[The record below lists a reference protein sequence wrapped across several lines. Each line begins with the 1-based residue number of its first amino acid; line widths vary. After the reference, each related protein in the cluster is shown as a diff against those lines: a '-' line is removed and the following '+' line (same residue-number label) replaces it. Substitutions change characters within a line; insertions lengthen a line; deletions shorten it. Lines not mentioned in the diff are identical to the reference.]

1 MVASQ
6 PAAATRDMTAEHVEY
21 QREGFLV
28 STDPARFDRAAIH
41 AFLTGSYWAEGISQE
56 IVDRSIDGSLA
67 FGLLEESRQI
77 GFARV
82 VTDRATFAYLADVY
96 VVESH
101 RGRGLGRWLV
111 DCVTAHP
118 DLRGLRRWSLVTRD
132 AHALYRPLGF
142 EALSAPERHMEK
154 VLVNP
159 YRRADAS

>member
-1 MVASQ
+1 MTSE
-6 PAAATRDMTAEHVEY
+6 PAASSTTKHAECRRD
-21 QREGFLV
+21 GFLV
-28 STDPARFDRAAIH
+28 TTDAGCFDREAIH
-41 AFLTGSYWAEGISQE
+41 AFLARSYWAEGIPRE
-56 IVDRSIDGSLA
+56 VVDRSIEGSLA
-67 FGLLEESRQI
+67 FGLFEGERQI

-111 DCVTAHP
+111 DCVIAHP

-142 EALSAPERHMEK
+142 EALSAPERHLEK
-154 VLVNP
+154 VLANP